1 MKKITMYVTQ
11 TWPHC
16 QTARVYLRE
25 QGIDFEEKDV
35 GVDEAARND
44 FISKGLRAVP
54 SFAIGDEIVVGF
66 NRAEIEKLL
75 DL

>member
-1 MKKITMYVTQ
+1 M
-11 TWPHC
+11 
-16 QTARVYLRE
+16 YLRE

-35 GVDEAARND
+35 GVDEVARND

-54 SFAIGDEIVVGF
+54 SFAIGDEVVVGF